1 MLDKLREISARY
13 DELEARLA
21 QPEVAVNPE
30 AVRQIAQE
38 RAELEP
44 LASGYKRLLAI
55 SSQLEQ
61 AQDMLRSETDPEM
74 LELAKAESDSLI
86 REKERLEHELELM
99 LIPPDPLDEKD
110 VIVEIRAGPGGE
122 EAALFAAELARMYMR
137 YAENRGWETE
147 IVSSN
152 ETGIGGYKEIV
163 FTVRG
168 RGAYSRLKYESGVHR
183 VQRVPKTEA
192 SGRIHT
198 STATV
203 AVLPEAEDVQVEI
216 NPNDLIMEVFRSSG
230 PGGQHMQKNSTAV
243 RLIHKPT
250 GMVVSCQ
257 SERSQVQNRARC
269 LSILQARLYA
279 LEREKRDSALDAER
293 RSQVGTAER
302 SEKIRTYNFPQNR
315 VTDHRLGLTSHRLAE
330 VLDGSLDEFI
340 EALIEQEQ
348 MQRLSRMLAEA
359 ATGT

>member
-1 MLDKLREISARY
+1 MLERLRAVNERY
-13 DELEARLA
+13 EELNRRLA
-21 QPEVAVNPE
+21 TPEIATNPD
-30 AVRQIAQE
+30 AVRELARE
-38 RAELEP
+38 CAELEP
-44 LASGYKRLLAI
+44 LVGHYRHLLVVAG
-55 SSQLEQ
+55 QLQQ
-61 AQDMLRSETDPEM
+61 AQEILRSEADPEL
-74 LELAKAESDSLI
+74 LELARQEVSELSGE
-86 REKERLEHELELM
+86 REHLEHQLEL
-99 LIPPDPLDEKD
+99 LLLPPDPLDQKD
-110 VIVEIRAGPGGE
+110 VIVEVRAGPGGE

-137 YAENRGWETE
+137 YAEGRGWETE

-152 ETGIGGYKEIV
+152 GTGIGGYKEVV
-163 FTVRG
+163 FTLRG
-168 RGAYSRLKYESGVHR
+168 MGAYSRLKHESGVHR
-183 VQRVPKTEA
+183 VQRVPRTEA

-203 AVLPEAEDVQVEI
+203 AVLPETETVEVDI
-216 NPNDLIMEVFRSSG
+216 APNDLLMDVFRSSG

-269 LSILQARLYA
+269 MSILRSRLYA
-279 LEREKRDSALDAER
+279 MELEKRDSALDAER

-315 VTDHRLGLTSHRLAE
+315 VTDHRFGLTSHRLTE

-340 EALIEQEQ
+340 DALIEKDQEE
-348 MQRLSRMLAEA
+348 RLRELLASETTA
-359 ATGT
+359 A